1 MGYNLT
7 RAVPM
12 GIIGFVLGAAFVVLL
27 RAAQQMTEIWS
38 PQIGLVIGALVG
50 AIFFLWGIGAFSGEL
65 AGHMAHEPEEDEFGN
80 EIVVAEHHAEPTPLS
95 ILVQQVWSVAF
106 WISILAI
113 VLFAFASIPGG
124 FGYVVSGDAAAN
136 ANAIGYFQLTMANGD
151 VLQVSQAL
159 ALILFV
165 VITLISLFGVAA
177 LIGLAVYL
185 MNRGLKTAE
194 VVGAQPLTA
203 VTTAGLLAGPEGSES
218 APTGL
223 AGRLAPLRSWG
234 ILIVSIVVL
243 YVLFYE
249 VAIGLILKEPQSLRV
264 ILSAVNA
271 VVITLV
277 IFRTKAVLLAVGR
290 IARWVAA
297 MLRKLPSGLGQ
308 K

>member
-38 PQIGLVIGALVG
+38 PQIGLVIGVIIG
-50 AIFFLWGIGAFSGEL
+50 AVFFLWGIGAFSGEL
-65 AGHMAHEPEEDEFGN
+65 SAHSVHEPEEDEFGN
-80 EIVVAEHHAEPTPLS
+80 EIVVAEHHAEPAPLS
-95 ILVQQVWSVAF
+95 ILSQQVWSVAF

-113 VLFAFASIPGG
+113 VLFAFASFPGG
-124 FGYVVSGDAAAN
+124 YGYVVSGDAAAN
-136 ANAIGYFQLTMANGD
+136 TNAIGYFELTMANGD

-165 VITLISLFGVAA
+165 VITLVSLFGVAA
-177 LIGLAVYL
+177 LIGLGVYM
-185 MNRGLKTAE
+185 MNRGLKTVE

-203 VTTAGLLAGPEGSES
+203 VTTAGLLGAPEGAEP

-223 AGRLAPLRSWG
+223 AARLAPIRSWG
-234 ILIVSIVVL
+234 ILIISVLVL

-249 VAIGLILKEPQSLRV
+249 VAIGLILKEPQSLRI

-271 VVITLV
+271 VVITLL
-277 IFRTKAVLLAVGR
+277 IFRTKAVLLTVGR
-290 IARWVAA
+290 IARWAA
-297 MLRKLPSGLGQ
+297 GLLRKLPSGLGH